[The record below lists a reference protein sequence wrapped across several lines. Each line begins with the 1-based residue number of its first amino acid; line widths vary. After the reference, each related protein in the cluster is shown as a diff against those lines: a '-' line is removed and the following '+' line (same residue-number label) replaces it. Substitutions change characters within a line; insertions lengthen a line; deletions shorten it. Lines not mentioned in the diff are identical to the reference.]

1 MGFLNIIFS
10 ITVSTFI
17 CIGYGSC
24 LLYFLKIKDYKNKE
38 LISEYIIIGV
48 LFIGVIA
55 LLLNFITSINLTIS
69 NTISIIG
76 ILLFLFFFKKISKNI
91 FLNIIYIQSIT
102 LILLIFSKHQED
114 FPWYSLPFI
123 SIINTEKIIF
133 GLANVQ
139 FRFGHISL
147 LQYSSSIFNNF
158 LSINNIL
165 TPYAL
170 IVSSFIILCTKIFIK
185 NLNNSKNRISFLY
198 IALVLIFCSSD
209 TVLSLVKK
217 NVYFVDSKN

>member
-10 ITVSTFI
+10 ITISIFI

-24 LLYFLKIKDYKNKE
+24 LYYFLKIKDYKNEE
-38 LISEYIIIGV
+38 LISEYIIVGV
-48 LFIGVIA
+48 FFIGVIA
-55 LLLNFITSINLTIS
+55 LFLNFITSINFIIS
-69 NTISIIG
+69 NAISIIG
-76 ILLFLFFFKKISKNI
+76 ILLFIFFFKKISKKII
-91 FLNIIYIQSIT
+91 FNIIYILLIT

-114 FPWYSLPFI
+114 FPWYGLPFI
-123 SIINTEKIIF
+123 SVLNEEKIIF

-165 TPYAL
+165 TPYAVT
-170 IVSSFIILCTKIFIK
+170 VSSFIILFI
-185 NLNNSKNRISFLY
+185 LY
-198 IALVLIFCSSD
+198 ILI
-209 TVLSLVKK
+209 
-217 NVYFVDSKN
+217 